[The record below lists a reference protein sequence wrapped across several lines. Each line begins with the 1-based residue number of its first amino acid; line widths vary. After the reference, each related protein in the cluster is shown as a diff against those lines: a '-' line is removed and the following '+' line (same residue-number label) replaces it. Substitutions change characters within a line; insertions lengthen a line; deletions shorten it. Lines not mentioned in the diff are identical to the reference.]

1 MRLMVGDLVLKPG
14 VPGVRGV
21 EGVRGVVGVEGSEAI
36 VSVRRNVHEEGTID
50 VVLNVAAICRVRRIR
65 FSVSG

>member
-1 MRLMVGDLVLKPG
+1 MVGDLVLKPG

-36 VSVRRNVHEEGTID
+36 VSVRRNEHQEGTID
-50 VVLNVAAICRVRRIR
+50 VV
-65 FSVSG
+65 